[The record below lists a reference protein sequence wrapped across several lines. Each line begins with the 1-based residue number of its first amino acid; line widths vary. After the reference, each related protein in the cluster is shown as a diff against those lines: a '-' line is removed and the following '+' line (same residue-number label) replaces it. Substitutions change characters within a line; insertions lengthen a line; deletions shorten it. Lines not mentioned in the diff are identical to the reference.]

1 MGLTLVSVDEER
13 KCLHVTGEICLL
25 GNSFSTASGRKI
37 KPSICS
43 ERARIP
49 SLRCGGVLTKFPL
62 LRKPIK
68 VLFVLL
74 AVTREATR
82 CDI

>member
-13 KCLHVTGEICLL
+13 KGLHATREICLL
-25 GNSFSTASGRKI
+25 GNSFPTASGRKI

-43 ERARIP
+43 EWARIP
-49 SLRCGGVLTKFPL
+49 SLRGSGVFTKFLL

-68 VLFVLL
+68 VVFVLL